1 MSEIP
6 YIGTELHLF
15 QHASNWKKYYAK
27 NLKPFIKGDVLEV
40 GAGIGSTTNY
50 LYDGSQRS
58 WLCLEPDSAL
68 FKELDAKIENKELP
82 ACCTCLK
89 GIVSDLKT
97 DQKFDT
103 ILYIDVIEH
112 IENDKAELKQAAEKL
127 NKGGHLIVLVPAHQ
141 SLFSKFDTA
150 IGHFRRYNKKTLA
163 PTAPASLQLQK
174 IRYLDSMGLLA
185 SLANKYFLKQDYPT
199 LDQIHFWN
207 NLIVPVS
214 RLTDILTNYSLGKT
228 LISIWQ
234 KPG

>member
-6 YIGTELHLF
+6 YIGNELHLF
-15 QHASNWKKYYAK
+15 QHASNWKQYYAK

-50 LYDGSQRS
+50 LCDGSHRS
-58 WLCLEPDSAL
+58 WLCLEPDSNL
-68 FKELDAKIENKELP
+68 FKELETKIENKELP
-82 ACCTCLK
+82 DRCTCIK
-89 GIVSDLKT
+89 GIVADLKS
-97 DQKFDT
+97 DKKFDT

-112 IENDKAELKQAAEKL
+112 IKDDKVELKQAAEKL

-141 SLFSKFDTA
+141 FLFSKFDAA
-150 IGHFRRYNKKTLA
+150 IGHFRRYNKKMLA
-163 PTAPASLQLQK
+163 PTAPPSLQLKK

-214 RLTDILTNYSLGKT
+214 RVTDILTNYSLGKT
-228 LISIWQ
+228 LIGIWE

>member
-6 YIGTELHLF
+6 YIGNELHLF
-15 QHASNWKKYYAK
+15 QHASNWKQYYAK

-40 GAGIGSTTNY
+40 GAGNGSTTNY

-58 WLCLEPDSAL
+58 WLCLEPDSGL
-68 FKELDAKIENKELP
+68 FKELEAKIENKELP
-82 ACCTCLK
+82 DRCACLK
-89 GIVSDLKT
+89 GIVSDL
-97 DQKFDT
+97 DPPQKFDT

-112 IENDKAELKQAAEKL
+112 IEDDKAELRQAAEKL

-150 IGHFRRYNKKTLA
+150 IGHFRRYDKKMLPPIA
-163 PTAPASLQLQK
+163 PPSLQLKK
-174 IRYLDSMGLLA
+174 IKYLDSMGLLA

-207 NLIVPVS
+207 NLIIPVS
-214 RLTDILTNYSLGKT
+214 RVTDILTNYSLGKT
-228 LISIWQ
+228 LIGIWQ

>member
-6 YIGTELHLF
+6 YIGNELHLF
-15 QHASNWKKYYAK
+15 QHASNWKRYYAK

-58 WLCLEPDSAL
+58 WLCLEPDSGL
-68 FKELDAKIENKELP
+68 FKELETKIENKEL
-82 ACCTCLK
+82 ADRCTCLK
-89 GIVSDLKT
+89 GIVSDL
-97 DQKFDT
+97 DPHQKFDT

-112 IENDKAELKQAAEKL
+112 IEDDKAELRQAAEKL

-141 SLFSKFDTA
+141 SLFSKFDAA
-150 IGHFRRYNKKTLA
+150 IGHFRRYDKKMLA
-163 PTAPASLQLQK
+163 PTAPSSLQLKK
-174 IRYLDSMGLLA
+174 IKYLDSMGLLA

-214 RLTDILTNYSLGKT
+214 RVTDILTNYSLGKT
-228 LISIWQ
+228 LIGIWQ

>member
-1 MSEIP
+1 MSEVP
-6 YIGTELHLF
+6 YIGNELHLF
-15 QHASNWKKYYAK
+15 QHASNWKQYYSK

-40 GAGIGSTTNY
+40 GAGIGSTTTY

-58 WLCLEPDSAL
+58 WLCLEPDSSL
-68 FKELDAKIENKELP
+68 FKELETKIENKELP
-82 ACCTCLK
+82 GRCTCIK
-89 GIVSDLKT
+89 GIVSDLKS

-112 IENDKAELKQAAEKL
+112 IEDDKAELRQAAEKL

-163 PTAPASLQLQK
+163 PTAPASLQLKK

-199 LDQIHFWN
+199 LKQINFWN
-207 NLIVPVS
+207 RIMVKIS
-214 RLTDILTNYSLGKT
+214 KITDRIFIYQLGKT
-228 LISIWQ
+228 LIGIW
-234 KPG
+234 KK